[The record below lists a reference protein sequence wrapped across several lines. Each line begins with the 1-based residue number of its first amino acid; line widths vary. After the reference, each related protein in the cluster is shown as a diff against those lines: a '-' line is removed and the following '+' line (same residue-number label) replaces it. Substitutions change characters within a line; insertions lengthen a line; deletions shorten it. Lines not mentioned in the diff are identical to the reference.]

1 MTTMGSVLTTRNA
14 SLRDMAT
21 LLRHQQANK
30 LDVVVPARNMRLS
43 GGLLEIDGV
52 GEPDIT
58 LDGVTPATGLFTPTG
73 TCDGG
78 LADKL
83 GIPVRYLRRMREQDQ
98 IELLDHNVN
107 TWLQTHPNERYLARN
122 LRGRHGGL
130 GIARALLSE
139 KYKITD
145 NLDVL
150 MSVLAGIKEAGVA
163 VDVTRCD
170 LTETRMYVK
179 ITAPEIAAVAP
190 VLLRNYISPFTRARG
205 IDNPVVFAGFIV
217 TNSEVGHGAFKI
229 TPRIEVQVCDNGV
242 TIEKDALKEIHLG
255 ARLDDGVVRW
265 SQDTRHAMAE
275 LAGKQARD
283 AVRQFLNPSYLQN
296 KIAEIEADAGV
307 PVRDV
312 EATLE
317 FVSTE
322 LRFTTEEQNTILN
335 HFIDGSDRSSGGV
348 LHAVTSAAQTLDDAD
363 QAYELERHGLAAM
376 RHAAAFQQ

>member
-1 MTTMGSVLTTRNA
+1 MTTTESVLTARNA
-14 SLRDMAT
+14 SLRDMAR
-21 LLRHQQANK
+21 LLQHQQANK
-30 LDVVVPARNMRLS
+30 LDVVVPAHNMRMS
-43 GGLLEIDGV
+43 GGLLEIDGI
-52 GEPDIT
+52 GEPAIT
-58 LDGVTPATGLFTPTG
+58 LDGVTSATGRFTPTG
-73 TCDGG
+73 TCDAGI
-78 LADKL
+78 ADKL
-83 GIPVRYLRRMREQDQ
+83 GIPVRYLRRMREHNQVD
-98 IELLDHNVN
+98 LLDHNVN
-107 TWLQTHPNERYLARN
+107 TWLATEPNERYLART
-122 LRGRHGGL
+122 LRGHRGAP
-130 GIARALLSE
+130 GIGRALLSE

-150 MSVLAGIKEAGVA
+150 MSVLAGIKAAGVA

-179 ITAPEIAAVAP
+179 ITAPEVAAYAP
-190 VLLRNYISPFTRARG
+190 ALLRNYTSPFTRARG

-229 TPRIEVQVCDNGV
+229 IPRLEVQVCDNGV
-242 TIEKDALKEIHLG
+242 TIEKDALKEVHLG

-283 AVRQFLNPSYLQN
+283 AVREFLNPAYLQA
-296 KIAEIEADAGV
+296 KIAQIEADAGV

-335 HFIDGSDRSSGGV
+335 HFIDGGDRSSGGV

-363 QAYELERHGLAAM
+363 QAFDLERHGLAAM
-376 RHAAAFQQ
+376 RHAAAFQH